1 MYVKKKNIYIY
12 IYEGN
17 ISFKEVRISGSKVL
31 ILTIVNSTE
40 FSGTYRLQRI
50 MLVQE
55 NAISVLYQPFRIPS
69 PWSKDSGQELF
80 IVYDW
85 FLVKRGQI

>member
-1 MYVKKKNIYIY
+1 MYVVKKKLKKNIY

-17 ISFKEVRISGSKVL
+17 ISFKEVRISGSKGL

-40 FSGTYRLQRI
+40 FSGTYWLQRI

-55 NAISVLYQPFRIPS
+55 NAISILYQPFRIP
-69 PWSKDSGQELF
+69 
-80 IVYDW
+80 
-85 FLVKRGQI
+85 